1 MRYIDIN
8 LLVVDGTWQSNAKKA
23 AEAAQGAQDAK
34 ERSEVFE
41 QYQSVWKDLK
51 DKLRQLSHEKC
62 WYCESID
69 PRSDNAVDHY
79 RPKSN
84 VRNSKPPHG
93 GYWWLAFSW
102 QNYRFCCTYCNS
114 IRTSPKTSGG
124 KQDYFPLADETQ
136 RASSAASDLA
146 LESPLLLDPTN
157 PLDVSMIAFAED
169 GTVGPADDQENSLE
183 CLRANESIRR
193 YHLDHPTINERR
205 ANKVR
210 TVRRW
215 VDEADRHLARYV
227 KNRLD
232 MVSRSAAEE
241 RIRDIIREVQP
252 RAEYSATVK
261 HLLAGMANK
270 SDAARKVLDSL

>member
-8 LLVVDGTWQSNAKKA
+8 LLVVDGTWQSSARRAADAALGAKD
-23 AEAAQGAQDAK
+23 AE
-34 ERSEVFE
+34 ERSEVFK
-41 QYQSVWKDLK
+41 QYQNVWRDLK
-51 DKLRQLSHEKC
+51 DKLRQLSHGKG

-79 RPKSN
+79 RPKGN

-114 IRTSPKTSGG
+114 IRTSATTSGG

-136 RASSAASDLA
+136 RASSAESDLV
-146 LESPLLLDPTN
+146 LETPLLLDPTN
-157 PLDVSMIAFAED
+157 PLDVPMIAFAED

-183 CLRANESIRR
+183 YRRANESIKR
-193 YHLDHPTINERR
+193 YHLDHENIKERR
-205 ANKVR
+205 LSKLRIVR
-210 TVRRW
+210 GW
-215 VDEADRHLARYV
+215 VDEADKHFARYV

-232 MVSRSAAEE
+232 TVSLSAAGE
-241 RIRDIIREVQP
+241 RIKDIIREVSP
-252 RAEYSATVK
+252 RAEYSAAVK
-261 HLLAGMANK
+261 HLLAGMANR
-270 SDAARKVLDSL
+270 SDAARKVLENL